1 MGHTDM
7 ETTWYYE
14 LKYPG
19 RDTEW
24 ESGFE
29 SYDDAYEAMSER
41 MTEMIDEMVDE
52 GCTLSDED
60 IESKFDWEVREE

>member
-41 MTEMIDEMVDE
+41 MTEMMDEMVD
-52 GCTLSDED
+52 
-60 IESKFDWEVREE
+60 